1 MKRLGFIG
9 MGNMAR
15 AIASGLASAGALR
28 GEDMAACA
36 LRYDRLKEF
45 ADGLGM
51 QACATARELVEGS
64 EVVLMAVKPY
74 VVPQILDECGD
85 LLAGRALLSIA
96 AGWDLA
102 RYREALP
109 KEARVQYIMP
119 NTPCQV
125 GAGVLLFEAENTLHP
140 EELQEA
146 RRWFSALGTVETLPS
161 RLMNAG
167 MGVSGCGPAFIA
179 MVIEALGDAGVR
191 YGLPRETAYRIA
203 SQTVAGTGL
212 MQLKTSQHPAAM
224 KDAVCSPG
232 GTTIR
237 GVEALE
243 ACGLRHALLEA
254 VGATLRP

>member
-1 MKRLGFIG
+1 
-9 MGNMAR
+9 
-15 AIASGLASAGALR
+15 
-28 GEDMAACA
+28 
-36 LRYDRLKEF
+36 
-45 ADGLGM
+45 
-51 QACATARELVEGS
+51 
-64 EVVLMAVKPY
+64 
-74 VVPQILDECGD
+74 
-85 LLAGRALLSIA
+85 
-96 AGWDLA
+96 
-102 RYREALP
+102 
-109 KEARVQYIMP
+109 
-119 NTPCQV
+119 
-125 GAGVLLFEAENTLHP
+125 
-140 EELQEA
+140 
-146 RRWFSALGTVETLPS
+146 
-161 RLMNAG
+161 MNAG

-212 MQLKTSQHPAAM
+212 MQLKTGQHPAAM